1 MKKDITLVA
10 IDFKYHEL
18 TRRGLEQSIAAVNP
32 KEVVVVSD
40 QNILPGSTWVPTK
53 PVAGMQEYAQLML
66 KWTWP
71 LIDTKH
77 ALYVQW
83 DGMATRPDLWDDEF
97 LKYDYIGAPWP
108 WQPEGRKVG
117 NGGFSLR
124 SRKLLHVCGFD
135 SDIQLT
141 NQEPI
146 AEDNIIGQHN
156 RAYLERE
163 YDIKFAPTDVA
174 KRFSFELGDY
184 RESFG
189 FHGLWNIFNRLGQ
202 EDMDY
207 FYPRIDYNNWNI
219 HKWHHTLSAVI
230 RRGRMDIY
238 EYMLGK
244 LIENNPELLQPIAE
258 WLDQDSENP
267 HTKLVIG

>member
-18 TRRGLEQSIAAVNP
+18 TRQGLERTIAAVDP

-40 QNILPGSTWVPTK
+40 KNIMPGSTWVPAK
-53 PVAGMQEYAQLML
+53 PVSGMEEYANLML

-71 LIDTKH
+71 LIDTEH

-108 WQPEGRKVG
+108 WKEEGFNVG

-124 SRKLLHVCGFD
+124 SRKLLRTCGFD
-135 SDIQLT
+135 SAIQLT
-141 NQEPI
+141 KQEPV

-156 RAYLERE
+156 RAYLEFK
-163 YDIKFAPTDVA
+163 YGIKFAPTDVA

-189 FHGLWNIFNRLGQ
+189 FHGLWNMPINLSQ
-202 EDMDY
+202 EDFDQVM
-207 FYPRIDYNNWNI
+207 PLIDFANWNI
-219 HKWHHTLSAVI
+219 YKWNHFIVALANKGYNDHLQTAV
-230 RRGRMDIY
+230 
-238 EYMLGK
+238 EQLEQNSPS
-244 LIENNPELLQPIAE
+244 LIAPLNSVLQQYGLEVTP
-258 WLDQDSENP
+258 
-267 HTKLVIG
+267 